1 MDTNSVHYLRLYL
14 ELAKEHDLPPYGT
27 GSGDITNDLKQFGKS
42 SKKVL
47 SSYKK
52 GHSLLEELKK
62 RSDAGWRIHYSRFTR
77 FELSCG
83 ALRAKAIEDALNE
96 KMPSRWWGRFEEIE
110 ILDRL
115 ERTQYETVGR
125 DIDQIETLFD
135 SAGIVLTEFSVRF
148 EEVFQMAK
156 VLLDSVFLEVADCI
170 VYACALV
177 SEAEEFWTADGY
189 LRTIVERIEDPTM
202 DPDRQQDFEAIS
214 TRVKDALAHIIRID
228 VSQVHLPKAKK
239 P

>member
-1 MDTNSVHYLRLYL
+1 M
-14 ELAKEHDLPPYGT
+14 
-27 GSGDITNDLKQFGKS
+27 
-42 SKKVL
+42 VL

-52 GHSLLEELKK
+52 GHKLLGELKQ
-62 RSDAGWRIHYSRFTR
+62 RSDAGWRIQYSRLTR

-83 ALRAKAIEDALNE
+83 ALRAKAIEDALDE

-115 ERTQYETVGR
+115 ERSQYETVGR

-135 SAGIVLTEFSVRF
+135 SAGIVLTEFTVRF

-156 VLLDSVFLEVADCI
+156 VLLDSVYLEVADCI
-170 VYACALV
+170 VYAWALV
-177 SEAEEFWTADGY
+177 SEADEFWTADEY
-189 LRTIVERIEDPTM
+189 LRMIVERIEDPAI

-214 TRVKDALAHIIRID
+214 TSVKEALAHIIRID
-228 VSQVHLPKAKK
+228 VSQVRLPKAKK